1 MKKIKIIFIS
11 LFVFL
16 VASPIVQAQS
26 TTKYYIEANIQS
38 NGDMQVKELKE
49 LDGEYNGF
57 STNLRFKNPSLRTF
71 MGVKED
77 FEGST
82 IYNGTDITDLKVY
95 DVVKSTNNF
104 EIINKPNKEFTKVSF
119 ASKGD
124 YGVYTSEEVNGGV
137 NLLIYLPSSYNRLSL
152 VTYTVKDV
160 VVIHND
166 VAEIAWDFISDLYQ
180 EDIKDLKV
188 VVNLPR
194 DSEELRVFSHGPLNG
209 ENRIVNKHSVE
220 MTYDYLYK
228 GNAVDMRVVFDKDI
242 VSGGTKFSNIDGLDN
257 ILAVEKERAD
267 KANEIREEARREEN
281 RINMIKNIIKVSFG
295 LWFVGL
301 IIILYRIYNKY
312 DKEYKANFD
321 GKYFRDFPATYGPE
335 VVSYLMYKNINNN
348 AFSASILELIRKKT
362 LILQEIS
369 VKKKKLIGKKT
380 EKDYTLT
387 KNLDKAIE
395 PITDTEQLILNLI
408 IDEIGNKQSVNLS
421 EIKDYSKSYS
431 NARSF
436 MDSYNAWVNQATAN
450 AVSENFYED
459 TLKAK
464 ILGSLYSLIVPI
476 VSLITIFV
484 NLNLGLFY
492 LFNIISIIAII
503 YFIKITKRTPKGN
516 EDYAKWNGL
525 KNFLLDFSNFD
536 EKELPEIKLWE
547 KYLVYATVFGIADK
561 VQDAMK
567 VKIQNISDYDNTSF
581 TFLYFNNWY
590 FYHTLNT
597 SINDSF
603 STARSTI
610 TSHEIASSTNSSSGG
625 FGGGSSFGGG
635 GFGGGGSSGGRF

>member
-16 VASPIVQAQS
+16 VASPIVQAQG

-57 STNLRFKNPSLRTF
+57 STNLKFKDSNLKPF
-71 MGVKED
+71 VGVRED

-82 IYNGTDITDLKVY
+82 IYNGTDITDVKVY
-95 DVVKSTNNF
+95 DVIKSTNNF
-104 EIINKPNKEFTKVSF
+104 EIINKPNREFTEVSF
-119 ASKGD
+119 ATKGD

-166 VAEIAWDFISDLYQ
+166 VAEIAWDFISELYQ

-209 ENRIVNKHSVE
+209 ENRIINKHSVE
-220 MTYDYLYK
+220 MTYDYLYQ

-267 KANEIREEARREEN
+267 KANEMREEARREEN
-281 RINMIKNIIKVSFG
+281 KINMIKNIIKVSFG

-348 AFSASILELIRKKT
+348 AFSASILELIRKKA
-362 LILQEIS
+362 LILQEVS
-369 VKKKKLIGKKT
+369 VKKKKLIGEKT

-387 KNLDKAIE
+387 KNLDKSIE

-421 EIKDYSKSYS
+421 EIRDYSKSYS

-436 MDSYNAWVNQATAN
+436 MDSYNTWVNQATAN
-450 AVSENFYED
+450 AISENFYED

-476 VSLITIFV
+476 VSFITLIMS
-484 NLNLGLFY
+484 LNLGIFY
-492 LFNIISIIAII
+492 IFNIISIIAII

-603 STARSTI
+603 SSARSTI
-610 TSHEIASSTNSSSGG
+610 TNHEIASSTNSSSGG